1 MIESVNILDS
11 YALLATS
18 VEVPVKL
25 PFIGRLTASPGY
37 HYLKVAHRLKDSSD
51 EAKEDG
57 IELYERAF
65 FNYTL
70 SADDSVVTWSS
81 ESLTDQDAYTRLN
94 SFFIRFDL
102 TGQIGQK
109 PKFVEKISYLDFI
122 NISKVPFY
130 ELSFQYISSL
140 NSILKVNVNIS
151 DQLGI
156 SITNLNRNT
165 DLKGNWM
172 PDNLWWSLNYRAN
185 F

>member
-1 MIESVNILDS
+1 MPKKLLSIFGIGPWSVNMFQIFCLGNLDIFS
-11 YALLATS
+11 SKDAGLRLAMNNC
-18 VEVPVKL
+18 
-25 PFIGRLTASPGY
+25 
-37 HYLKVAHRLKDSSD
+37 
-51 EAKEDG
+51 
-57 IELYERAF
+57 
-65 FNYTL
+65 NYTL
-70 SADDSVVTWSS
+70 SADDSVATWSS
-81 ESLTDQDAYTRLN
+81 ESLTDQDTYTRLN

-109 PKFVEKISYLDFI
+109 PKLIEKISYLDFI

-140 NSILKVNVNIS
+140 NSILKVNVNVS